1 MSWVWLHNAV
11 ARVVSTALRSL
22 SRRNVE
28 MARDVEA
35 PFGSLESAYQYVGVL
50 ADVAAEAQRDILDDI
65 NVAGAADDRR
75 LQALQ
80 LVDYKLTQL
89 RRNLDTAHRLLND
102 LRSLRRLL
110 LGERRALRLPDR
122 SSQRSESASV
132 T

>member
-1 MSWVWLHNAV
+1 
-11 ARVVSTALRSL
+11 
-22 SRRNVE
+22 